1 MSDAHGH
8 VLLVDDDRQTR
19 LKMVRDIESGGY
31 SVSAAEGGR
40 QALDMLKSTPF
51 DLVLLDILMPDLDGY
66 GVLADMKA
74 HPTLRN
80 IPVIVISALDD
91 SESIEKCM
99 QMGAADYL
107 TKPVDSVTLNAR
119 IGKSLAK

>member
-1 MSDAHGH
+1 MSDDHGH

-40 QALDMLKSTPF
+40 QALDMLKSAPF
-51 DLVLLDILMPDLDGY
+51 DLVLLDILMPDVDGY
-66 GVLADMKA
+66 GVLAEMKA

-91 SESIEKCM
+91 SESVEKCM

-107 TKPVDSVTLNAR
+107 TKPVDPVTLNAS